1 MPSPPAKTPHDLG
14 DFADFLRQ
22 LTEEGFEFTVIGGM
36 AVSSYARLLGDEV
49 LSVDLDIYVTQETLV
64 EFLDW
69 APSHDIRIVKRP
81 QPRNIPVAFLEVAA
95 KEVNALTAADSLPP
109 PGVVART
116 ARRFTLS
123 AHGNLEV
130 PLADPFDLLGN
141 KLAVARDKDRPHI
154 EILRRYVEEEV
165 VLAFSEEE
173 EPRARLAPARRL
185 LEVLKRNSL
194 PEPLA
199 DRLIELART
208 PVDYRFLIHRVPTVK
223 QARRLLG
230 EAEGRNEELV
240 AQLEAILAKRR
251 FEQPAGS

>member
-1 MPSPPAKTPHDLG
+1 
-14 DFADFLRQ
+14 
-22 LTEEGFEFTVIGGM
+22 
-36 AVSSYARLLGDEV
+36 
-49 LSVDLDIYVTQETLV
+49 YVTTATLA
-64 EFLDW
+64 ELLDW
-69 APSHDIRIVKRP
+69 APYHDIRVVKRP

-95 KEVNALTAADSLPP
+95 KEVNALTSADNLPP

-116 ARRFTLS
+116 ARQFTLS
-123 AHGNLEV
+123 AHGDLEV

-165 VLAFSEEE
+165 VLAFCEEE

-185 LEVLKRNSL
+185 LEVLKLKTL

-199 DRLIELART
+199 DRLVELART
-208 PVDYRFLIHRVPTVK
+208 AVDYRFLIHRVPTVE

-230 EAEGRNEELV
+230 QLKPVDEELV
-240 AQLEAILAKRR
+240 AQLEAILTKRR
-251 FEQPAGS
+251 FEQPSDS

>member
-1 MPSPPAKTPHDLG
+1 MPPSRAKTPHDLG
-14 DFADFLRQ
+14 DFAQFLRQ
-22 LTEEGFEFTVIGGM
+22 LIEEGFEFTVIGGM
-36 AVSSYARLLGDEV
+36 AVSGYARLLGDEV
-49 LSVDLDIYVTQETLV
+49 LSVDLDIYVTPETLA

-69 APSHDIRIVKRP
+69 APHHDVRIVKRP
-81 QPRNIPVAFLEVAA
+81 QPRNIPVAALEVAA

-123 AHGNLEV
+123 DHGDLEI
-130 PLADPFDLLGN
+130 PLADPFDLLSN

-165 VLAFSEEE
+165 VLAFTEEK

-199 DRLIELART
+199 DRLIELAKS
-208 PVDYRFLIHRVPTVK
+208 PADYRFLVHRVPTK
-223 QARRLLG
+223 EQARRVF
-230 EAEGRNEELV
+230 GRAQELDEELL
-240 AQLEAILAKRR
+240 AQLDAILGRR
-251 FEQPAGS
+251 DFK